1 MFSKIFDWLFGSGKK
16 EEVDDSKVPAAW
28 PFPTAENRP
37 TAPVSE
43 EKPKAKQSQK
53 PQPKKHLLKQRPR
66 NQQRQRLRQN
76 QKQEPKKLANDN
88 C

>member
-53 PQPKKHLLKQRPR
+53 PKQS
-66 NQQRQRLRQN
+66 

-88 C
+88 SW